1 MCKTSHQLK
10 IQYPG
15 YDSEPKMIGSV
26 EYNKAPNA
34 PKAPEAPEAPE
45 APKQRKAPNKRK
57 APEAPKQRKAP
68 NKRKAPEAPK
78 QRKAPEEIKAPEEPY
93 PRETERQLL
102 VQLQKAHVLLQKAK
116 DLLNARKLQERTQ
129 RDQYLI
135 ELQKTQVHSNDQA
148 LFIQELQQYIQ
159 KLRTEQLQTQR
170 QVQVYAD
177 KLAQT
182 NELLDALLS
191 GKTIENLTGDDID
204 AFFNSYEKDPEYV
217 Q

>member
-34 PKAPEAPEAPE
+34 PKAPEAPE
-45 APKQRKAPNKRK
+45 